1 VSKIPVYKAKLRGK
15 LEIDGELAFIGSTEI
30 KTILPDHFDNCIFEV
45 EVKVF
50 EEKDDKS
57 S

>member
-1 VSKIPVYKAKLRGK
+1 MSKIPVYKAKLRGK